1 MQAYQ
6 LSIRWRAAVLLVA
19 GMLVVVAMA
28 ACGGDDVDAA
38 PAENSAAAESTAT
51 ETPAGNSDIE
61 TSVDQS
67 VDAQAPTASF
77 APMVPA
83 VEYEAGSDEA
93 QILAVLELQV
103 RSVNNR
109 DYASFAKTCT
119 PNAKSVQT
127 IDQIKFVF
135 EERFGGAPRSGNSVT
150 ILFTPEGYNVRNAE
164 AKLLRAPFGQATI
177 IVYNFDDRQGE
188 ALRTFEKVDGQ
199 WYSENV
205 PCGRG

>member
-1 MQAYQ
+1 MQANQ
-6 LSIRWRAAVLLVA
+6 LRNRWRAAVLLVA
-19 GMLVVVAMA
+19 GMLVVIAMS

-38 PAENSAAAESTAT
+38 PAEDSAASQSTVT
-51 ETPAGNSDIE
+51 ETPAGSSGIV
-61 TSVDQS
+61 TSVEDS
-67 VDAQAPTASF
+67 VDVQPPTASF

-83 VEYEAGSDEA
+83 VDYEAGSDEA

-119 PNAKSVQT
+119 PNAKRAQT
-127 IDQIKFVF
+127 VDQIKFVF
-135 EERFGGAPRSGNSVT
+135 EERQGGAPRSGNDRS

-188 ALRTFEKVDGQ
+188 ALRTFEKVDGK
-199 WYSENV
+199 WYSETA
-205 PCGRG
+205 PCGRS